1 MHFTFPFKQ
10 VLPTVALLS
19 CLVSNQGISAVDF
32 DSFMNSDSSSNAN
45 VEKTHGQKSFP
56 RSSKVVLP
64 ANNKGLEEKD
74 NVDDRNLRGEK
85 PEIEPSIVR
94 GTEAAV
100 GQFPWFAR
108 GTYEFFGSTEW
119 WGCGGMLVA
128 PEFVLTAA
136 HCGYDT
142 TSGFQI
148 GALCEPFGGSPG
160 SNCGQEM
167 ESFDS
172 VEIFDHPNYDGF
184 LGYDYT
190 LVKLS
195 GRSSITPVPMD
206 TTGKSE
212 TYTLNTELTAIGLG
226 RIVTDGD
233 TPDSLLYANVQY
245 VPDGTCQSL
254 IFSPIT
260 DQQMCAGY
268 FEVEGICQGDSGG
281 PLYDAEEDI
290 LVGISSF
297 TVGGCGISFFPEG
310 YARVSD
316 QFEDFI
322 KPTICENHSDPKPDF
337 CEPSLCS
344 SSENSFEVEVLTAA
358 DGEETAYGLQQKK
371 NSGNGWKTIYGPIG
385 EYNGSGM
392 PLESNT
398 LYQDQIC
405 IEKNECFRFGVA
417 DSAGDGF
424 SDGAYYKISL
434 NGSVLKES
442 SFDSGSVEITKF
454 GSC

>member
-19 CLVSNQGISAVDF
+19 CLVSNKGISAVDN
-32 DSFMNSDSSSNAN
+32 DKAL
-45 VEKTHGQKSFP
+45 P
-56 RSSKVVLP
+56 RSSKVIVP
-64 ANNKGLEEKD
+64 ATSDKALQEKD
-74 NVDDRNLRGEK
+74 NADHERSLSKRKKLKKHIREAAK
-85 PEIEPSIVR
+85 PELEPSIVD
-94 GTEAAV
+94 GTEATS
-100 GQFPWFAR
+100 GQFQWFAR
-108 GTYEFFGSTEW
+108 GTYEIFGGTYW

-148 GALCEPFGGSPG
+148 GALCEPFGGTPG

-172 VEIFDHPNYDGF
+172 VEVFTHPNYDGF
-184 LGYDYT
+184 LGYDYA

-212 TYTLNTELTAIGLG
+212 TYTTDTELTAIGLG
-226 RIVTDGD
+226 RIVTDGA
-233 TPDSLLYANVQY
+233 TPDHLLYANVQY
-245 VPDGTCQSL
+245 VPTNVCSSFVGS
-254 IFSPIT
+254 IT
-260 DQQMCAGY
+260 DQMMCAGY

-297 TVGGCGISFFPEG
+297 TVGGCGSSLFPEG

-322 KPTICENHSDPKPDF
+322 KPTICDNHSDPKPDF
-337 CEPSLCS
+337 CDSSPSPCS
-344 SSENSFEVEVLTAA
+344 SSEDNFEVEVLTDAK
-358 DGEETAYGLQQKK
+358 GEETAYALQKRRS
-371 NSGNGWKTIYGPIG
+371 NNTWKTILGIFGTYRGTG
-385 EYNGSGM
+385 T
-392 PLESNT
+392 PLASDT
-398 LYQDQIC
+398 LYTNQIC
-405 IEKNECFRFGVA
+405 IPKNKCYRFGIA
-417 DSAGDGF
+417 DSGGDGM
-424 SDGAYYKISL
+424 SGGYKISL

-442 SFDSGSVEITKF
+442 SFRKGSLKLFQF
-454 GSC
+454 GPCSS